1 MSLTVRELF
10 NTVILT
16 MCVVAIALFLMK
28 SKTNVDSEIT
38 FTELNNYST
47 CAGVYMGM
55 NNPKYTTKA
64 SKLVAI
70 VTLKTN
76 GKEEFKDIIADYIN
90 EGYTTVLTT
99 NSEKEIDH
107 VVDVITKCDE
117 YTRNYQLVY
126 NETVKSILGLK

>member
-1 MSLTVRELF
+1 MCITGRTMFNIFMSF
-10 NTVILT
+10 I
-16 MCVVAIALFLMK
+16 CVVAIALFLMYPRTG
-28 SKTNVDSEIT
+28 TNRLIT
-38 FTELNNYST
+38 FTELSNYST

-55 NNPKYTTKA
+55 NNPKYTAKA

-76 GKEEFKDIIADYIN
+76 RKEEFKDIIVSYIN
-90 EGYTTVLTT
+90 EGYTTVLAT
-99 NSEKEIDH
+99 NSEKELDH
-107 VVDVITKCDE
+107 AIDVITKCDE